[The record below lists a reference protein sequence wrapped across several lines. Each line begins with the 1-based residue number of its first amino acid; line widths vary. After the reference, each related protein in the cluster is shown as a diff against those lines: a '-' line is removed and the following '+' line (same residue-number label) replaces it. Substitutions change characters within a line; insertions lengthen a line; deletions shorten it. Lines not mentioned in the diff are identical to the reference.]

1 MSPIVIF
8 SLYADPLH
16 SGHLY
21 CIKEAKKIGQ
31 TYIIINNDKQAAL
44 KKGRSFMPERERL
57 EIVRSIR
64 EVDFAILSCDED
76 RTVCKSIRQL
86 AGINEEIYFINGGD
100 SFNNNIPEAAV
111 CEELGIKL
119 VDGIGKK
126 TQSSSVLIKNAQLIG
141 DYKNGEIKTNN

>member
-1 MSPIVIF
+1 MAPIVVF

-16 SGHLY
+16 SGHLH

-31 TYIIINNDKQAAL
+31 TYIIVNNDRQAAI

-76 RTVCKSIRQL
+76 GSVCKTLEQL
-86 AGINEEIYFINGGD
+86 AGVGTEMYFLNGGD
-100 SFNNNIPEAAV
+100 SFNEKIPESEV
-111 CEELGIKL
+111 CHRLGIKM
-119 VDGIGKK
+119 VDGVGGKI
-126 TQSSSVLIKNAQLIG
+126 QSSSTLIKNARLIG
-141 DYKNGEIKTNN
+141 DYKNGEINKDS

>member
-44 KKGRSFMPERERL
+44 KKGRSFMSERERL

-64 EVDFAILSCDED
+64 EVDFAMLSCDED

-86 AGINEEIYFINGGD
+86 AGVSEEMYFINGGD
-100 SFNNNIPEAAV
+100 AFNNNIPEAEV
-111 CEELGIKL
+111 CKELGIKL

-126 TQSSSVLIKNAQLIG
+126 IQSSSVLIKNAQLIG
-141 DYKNGEIKTNN
+141 DYKNGEIL